1 MKMIMFTFPIQTYN
15 ICISQESLPRII
27 NAAMIV
33 QVEKEQEIHARIKVT
48 KLDVFQC
55 WCTASPITLQIAID
69 RTAPF
74 SSWRSTRTTDCAY

>member
-55 WCTASPITLQIAID
+55 WCTASPKVTCSVFAD
-69 RTAPF
+69 T
-74 SSWRSTRTTDCAY
+74 STCRRQVL